1 MTSSV
6 SAAGT
11 ARTIEVTTRIG
22 CRLACSYCPQSTL
35 TAAFRTLPDRGKA
48 VMDPADFQSFLSTV
62 PPSVDVHFSGFGEPW
77 HNRDCTQMVEH
88 AVDKGHHVAVF
99 TTADG
104 MTEDDIDR
112 VAQLP
117 LKRFVLH
124 LPDALEEMRLAVNA
138 AYIAKVAYLQN
149 RLADRLELLTIG
161 APHRAFA
168 TLDRRRHMVTRR
180 IQDRAGNVR
189 IEGRT
194 IGSAYSPE
202 DIAVRTRGQPL
213 RCRKDRMLSNVLLPN
228 GDLVVCAMDYGLE
241 NRIGNLARQTY
252 AEIQADVPFA
262 QFLRRT
268 LDGSEGF
275 ICSRCEYAL
284 AGAYSAVE
292 IERMVS
298 DV

>member
-1 MTSSV
+1 
-6 SAAGT
+6 
-11 ARTIEVTTRIG
+11 
-22 CRLACSYCPQSTL
+22 
-35 TAAFRTLPDRGKA
+35 
-48 VMDPADFQSFLSTV
+48 MDPADFQSFLSTV

-88 AVDKGHHVAVF
+88 AAHKGHHVAVF

-104 MTEDDIDR
+104 MTEEDIDR

-124 LPDALEEMRLAVNA
+124 LPDALEEMRLAVDT
-138 AYIAKVAYLQN
+138 AYTKKVARLQS
-149 RLADRLELLTIG
+149 RLADRLEFLTIG
-161 APHRAFA
+161 APHRAFS

-194 IGSAYSPE
+194 IGSAFNPE
-202 DIAVRTRGQPL
+202 DIAERTRGQPL

-241 NRIGNLARQTY
+241 NRIGNLATQTF
-252 AEIQADVPFA
+252 AEIQAGLPFT

-268 LDGSEGF
+268 LKGEEGF

-284 AGAYSAVE
+284 PGAYSAVE
-292 IERMVS
+292 MERMVS